1 MDTLRLKKKILQ
13 RIEQIDDP
21 QILNSLDIL
30 LSSSDE
36 NIANFINFAVEKMR
50 NEPSEETE
58 YFNDYIREW
67 VKSM

>member
-1 MDTLRLKKKILQ
+1 METLQLKEKIIE
-13 RIEQIDDP
+13 RIGQINDP

-36 NIANFINFAVEKMR
+36 NIANFINFSIEKMR
-50 NEPSEETE
+50 NEPSNETE
-58 YFNDYIREW
+58 YFNDYIKEW